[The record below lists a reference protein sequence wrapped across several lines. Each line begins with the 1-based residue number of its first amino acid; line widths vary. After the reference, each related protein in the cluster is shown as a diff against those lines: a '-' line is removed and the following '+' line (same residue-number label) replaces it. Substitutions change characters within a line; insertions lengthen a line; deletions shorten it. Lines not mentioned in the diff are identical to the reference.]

1 MTQTTESLRCLHD
14 LLMHMYTH
22 VFAFIHSIRMNG
34 WLPSS
39 GQEGGPLAL
48 FYEIQEATLH
58 GLYTV
63 KICHS
68 LHQVMMMQ
76 FWNNFLDSAY
86 FSQELPMRH
95 SFKGKV
101 KNCDQTHAT
110 EKLSDVA

>member
-1 MTQTTESLRCLHD
+1 MTQTTEFLRCLHD

-58 GLYTV
+58 GLY
-63 KICHS
+63 
-68 LHQVMMMQ
+68 
-76 FWNNFLDSAY
+76 
-86 FSQELPMRH
+86 SQNMPQLTSGNDDAVLE
-95 SFKGKV
+95 
-101 KNCDQTHAT
+101 
-110 EKLSDVA
+110 